1 QKRRVWHRSAI
12 DKQTDREIDSEKPVL
27 KRGNSQHRR
36 KLRKWEKNR
45 RVGADTLDPWRDRWR
60 RRNLVIDHRG
70 RKLMPPERTELGEL
84 TELVRLVRSGEK
96 LLSPQ
101 EVLNLKVNLAAET
114 LYHLI
119 DAIPVAERDR
129 QEIYP
134 GDFLRPVVSEPL
146 PEKMWLPDLGLRDY
160 SEPALLL
167 FKSGR
172 YERVIRQKA
181 ASAARS
187 IASDVSYALLLVPT
201 QTQRVLEHIG
211 RLYKNS

>member
-1 QKRRVWHRSAI
+1 MSKKSIHSQRKTTMHLSAYLDGMAPEQYDIVAYLNEEAAQHKTRVRFVATANRIEAIGNLKRAATSSTLGGWLLRRAITAGYLDYQKRRVWHRSAI

-70 RKLMPPERTELGEL
+70 RKLMPAERTELGEL

-114 LYHLI
+114 
-119 DAIPVAERDR
+119 
-129 QEIYP
+129 
-134 GDFLRPVVSEPL
+134 
-146 PEKMWLPDLGLRDY
+146 
-160 SEPALLL
+160 
-167 FKSGR
+167 
-172 YERVIRQKA
+172 
-181 ASAARS
+181 
-187 IASDVSYALLLVPT
+187 
-201 QTQRVLEHIG
+201 
-211 RLYKNS
+211 

>member
-1 QKRRVWHRSAI
+1 
-12 DKQTDREIDSEKPVL
+12 
-27 KRGNSQHRR
+27 
-36 KLRKWEKNR
+36 
-45 RVGADTLDPWRDRWR
+45 
-60 RRNLVIDHRG
+60 
-70 RKLMPPERTELGEL
+70 
-84 TELVRLVRSGEK
+84 
-96 LLSPQ
+96 
-101 EVLNLKVNLAAET
+101 
-114 LYHLI
+114 
-119 DAIPVAERDR
+119 

-167 FKSGR
+167 SKSGR

-211 RLYKNS
+211 RLYKNSCSFLELGPRRPFDKCQASSYRKLQAFKGDRDLHKRVETFDAYRLEVTERWSNSRRRGRYFDSRNTPS